1 MTALSQIRLRFL
13 LGEWLIATW
22 RPRMVPIEREEYF
35 DGDWP
40 TPGNIPDSLPLPKAD
55 GFSLRRASPRLFAPG
70 VGRLKKWVSYVP
82 RIEKLHYVE
91 LTGTFE
97 AYLGRRSA
105 KSRYNLK
112 RAIQRLQGSDS
123 GSIIEILTDAKDMA
137 RFQNIACLISRET
150 YQSKLL
156 DAGFPESSEYLA
168 SMEAIAEEGR
178 ARAYLLKEEGKPIAF
193 AWCTSQE
200 RQLTYQI
207 IGYLPSRAAVSPG
220 SVLLTLILEDVFRAG
235 HYDRFDFGVG
245 DAPYKSSFATH
256 TMEFADV
263 YLFRPKWRSILLVNA
278 HWQTEKFS
286 VAIGNLLERWGFKKR
301 IKLLMRRIR
310 GAGPS

>member
-1 MTALSQIRLRFL
+1 
-13 LGEWLIATW
+13 
-22 RPRMVPIEREEYF
+22 MVPIVREEDF
-35 DGDWP
+35 DDDWP
-40 TPGNIPDSLPLPKAD
+40 TPGNIADSLPVPEAD
-55 GFSLRRASPRLFAPG
+55 GFLVRQASPRLFAPG
-70 VGRLKKWVSYVP
+70 VGRLKQWVSYVP
-82 RIEKLHYVE
+82 RIDKLHYVE
-91 LTGTFE
+91 ITGTFE
-97 AYLGRRSA
+97 DYLGRRSA

-112 RAIQRLQGSDS
+112 RAIQKLQRSDS
-123 GSIIEILTDAKDMA
+123 GSIFEILTDAKDMA
-137 RFQNIACLISRET
+137 RFQKAACLISRET

-168 SMEAIAEEGR
+168 SMVAIAEKGC
-178 ARAYLLKEEGKPIAF
+178 ARAYLLKEKGEPIAF

-220 SVLLTLILEDVFRAG
+220 SVLLTLILEDVFRLG
-235 HYDRFDFGVG
+235 YYDRFDFGVG

-286 VAIGNLLERWGFKKR
+286 VAIGNLLERWGFKKH

>member
-1 MTALSQIRLRFL
+1 MAL
-13 LGEWLIATW
+13 
-22 RPRMVPIEREEYF
+22 IEREKKF
-35 DGDWP
+35 DGNWP
-40 TPGNIPDSLPLPKAD
+40 TPRNIADFPIVPEAD
-55 GFSLRRASPRLFAPG
+55 GFMLRGASSQLFTPG
-70 VGRLKKWVSYVP
+70 VGRVKQWVCYVP
-82 RIEKLHYVE
+82 RIDKLHYVE
-91 LTGTFE
+91 ITGNFE

-112 RAIQRLQGSDS
+112 RAIQRLQRSDS
-123 GSIIEILTDAKDMA
+123 GSIFEILTDAKDMA
-137 RFQNIACLISRET
+137 RFQKAACFISRET

-168 SMEAIAEEGR
+168 SMEAIAKEGR

-193 AWCTSQE
+193 AWCTSQA

-207 IGYLPSRAAVSPG
+207 IGYLPSRAALSPG
-220 SVLLTLILEDVFRAG
+220 SVLLTLILEDVFSVG

-245 DAPYKSSFATH
+245 DATYKSSFATH
-256 TMEFADV
+256 TIEFADV
-263 YLFRPKWRSILLVNA
+263 YLFRPNWRNTLLVNA

-286 VAIGNLLERWGFKKR
+286 VAIGSLLERWGFKKR

-310 GAGPS
+310 GAGPG